1 MISATGNHIRFGDA
15 GFPASSWH
23 QLEERLEKRN
33 APGPA
38 VCWVAAQTFCPV
50 RHVCVCL
57 LASGLAPVCADAPIG
72 KGGFNRGSQR
82 RRHCRPEGARVVRAH
97 VLWFLYFC
105 FPCSRLTR
113 LPTRKTHKAQGTRA
127 RGTRHQVPAR
137 HARISSR
144 LALGGEGGPEL
155 LGLLAEDEG
164 VSKRVEDRHLLGP
177 LGRAVLEPRP
187 HVAVALCCQRG
198 VVLGKVGR
206 GDAEPDA
213 RAAVAVVLAQV

>member
-1 MISATGNHIRFGDA
+1 MFAFSSPGWLRCVRMHRSVRGGSIEARSVA
-15 GFPASSWH
+15 GIV
-23 QLEERLEKRN
+23 
-33 APGPA
+33 APKELVLYEP
-38 VCWVAAQTFCPV
+38 TFCGFFISV
-50 RHVCVCL
+50 S
-57 LASGLAPVCADAPIG
+57 LALV
-72 KGGFNRGSQR
+72 SQ
-82 RRHCRPEGARVVRAH
+82 G
-97 VLWFLYFC
+97 Y
-105 FPCSRLTR
+105 
-113 LPTRKTHKAQGTRA
+113 LPATHKAQGTRA

-144 LALGGEGGPEL
+144 LALGGGGEGDPEL

-177 LGRAVLEPRP
+177 LGRAILEPRP